1 VESALCLVLEES
13 RLPKRAGV
21 LTPASAFGEVLMERL
36 NKAANMEFRM

>member
-1 VESALCLVLEES
+1 MLEEA

-36 NKAANMEFRM
+36 HAAANMEFRM